1 MGCNVTATWR
11 AAKRGALFANPC
23 YCQIHPT
30 CIPQAGDYQSKLTLM
45 SESLRNDG
53 RVWVPKS
60 AEVAAQVRAGKVKPA
75 DIAEADRDYYLERR
89 YPTFGNLVPRD
100 VASRAA
106 KKECDEGK
114 GVAMS
119 EKGYGVFLDFA
130 AAIERYGKIEA
141 NKRGV
146 GADKASASQIQEW
159 GAAVVEEKYGNLFEM
174 YQRITG
180 DSPYETPMR
189 IYPAP
194 HYIMG
199 GLWVDYNLQSNV
211 PGLFVIGEA
220 NFSDHGANRLGA
232 SALMQ
237 GLADGYFVLPY
248 TIGHYL
254 AQTTPGFTDNARAE
268 FEASKNEVTARLDKI
283 LSIKGNKSCDEYHRE
298 LGYLMLDQV
307 GMARDEAGLKDAIAN
322 IQRIRKDFWE
332 NVSVPGS
339 ANGINQSLEKA
350 ARVAEFLE
358 FAEVMAFDALE
369 RAESCGG
376 HFRLESQ
383 TEEGEAMRMDDQYSY
398 VAAWQYNGEGQE
410 PTCHK
415 EGLSFQYVLPS
426 QRSYK

>member
-1 MGCNVTATWR
+1 
-11 AAKRGALFANPC
+11 
-23 YCQIHPT
+23 
-30 CIPQAGDYQSKLTLM
+30 
-45 SESLRNDG
+45 
-53 RVWVPKS
+53 
-60 AEVAAQVRAGKVKPA
+60 
-75 DIAEADRDYYLERR
+75 LERR

-114 GVAMS
+114 GIAMS
-119 EKGYGVFLDFA
+119 KKGYGVFLDFA
-130 AAIERYGKIEA
+130 SAIERYGKIEA

-146 GADKASASQIQEW
+146 GADNASSTQVQEW
-159 GAAVVEEKYGNLFEM
+159 GAEVVKTKYGNLFEM
-174 YQRITG
+174 YERISG
-180 DSPYETPMR
+180 DNPYETPMR

-194 HYIMG
+194 HYTMG
-199 GLWVDYNLQSNV
+199 GLWVDYNLQSNI
-211 PGLFVIGEA
+211 PGLFVAGEA

-254 AQTTPGFTDNARAE
+254 AQTTPGFTDTERTE
-268 FEASKNEVTARLDKI
+268 FKDSMNSVSERLEKI
-283 LSIKGNKSCDEYHRE
+283 LSIKGNKSCDEFHRE

-307 GMARDEAGLKDAIAN
+307 GVARSTETLELAIK
-322 IQRIRKDFWE
+322 RIKEIRADFWE
-332 NVSVPGS
+332 NVSVPGT

-369 RAESCGG
+369 RTESCGG

-383 TEEGEAMRMDDQYSY
+383 TEEGEALRKDDEYSY
-398 VAAWQYNGEGQE
+398 VAAWQYNGENE
-410 PTCHK
+410 APTCHK
-415 EGLSFQYVLPS
+415 EDLSFQYVLPS

>member
-1 MGCNVTATWR
+1 
-11 AAKRGALFANPC
+11 
-23 YCQIHPT
+23 
-30 CIPQAGDYQSKLTLM
+30 
-45 SESLRNDG
+45 
-53 RVWVPKS
+53 
-60 AEVAAQVRAGKVKPA
+60 
-75 DIAEADRDYYLERR
+75 
-89 YPTFGNLVPRD
+89 
-100 VASRAA
+100 
-106 KKECDEGK
+106 
-114 GVAMS
+114 
-119 EKGYGVFLDFA
+119 
-130 AAIERYGKIEA
+130 
-141 NKRGV
+141 
-146 GADKASASQIQEW
+146 
-159 GAAVVEEKYGNLFEM
+159 
-174 YQRITG
+174 
-180 DSPYETPMR
+180 
-189 IYPAP
+189 
-194 HYIMG
+194 
-199 GLWVDYNLQSNV
+199 
-211 PGLFVIGEA
+211 
-220 NFSDHGANRLGA
+220 
-232 SALMQ
+232 
-237 GLADGYFVLPY
+237 
-248 TIGHYL
+248 
-254 AQTTPGFTDNARAE
+254 
-268 FEASKNEVTARLDKI
+268 
-283 LSIKGNKSCDEYHRE
+283 